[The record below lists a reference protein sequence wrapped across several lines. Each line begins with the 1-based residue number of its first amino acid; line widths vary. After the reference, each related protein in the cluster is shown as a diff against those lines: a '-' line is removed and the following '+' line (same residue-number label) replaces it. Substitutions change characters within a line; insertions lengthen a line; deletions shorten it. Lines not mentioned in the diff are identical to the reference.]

1 MIDRA
6 YCRTMARY
14 NFWQNRT
21 LWDVLQTVDATAA
34 AADRGLPQGSVL
46 GTLNHLLW
54 LDQMWL
60 SRLFT
65 LKVPQVVQ
73 DGADRMT
80 PTLPAWWAERF
91 RADGALR
98 MWADTLAS
106 VDLHGDVAFWS
117 LSSRSDV
124 IVPRDVAVLHMF
136 TQQTDLR
143 GRVRQVLAE
152 MGHDLPP
159 TALFLMPQG

>member
-14 NFWQNRT
+14 NFWQNRM
-21 LWDVLQTVDATAA
+21 LWDVVQKLDEAGSL
-34 AADRGLPQGSVL
+34 ADRSLPQGSIL

-60 SRLFT
+60 SRLF
-65 LKVPQVVQ
+65 KVAAPKIT
-73 DGADRMT
+73 ADAAPTMT
-80 PTLPAWWAERF
+80 PTLSAWWADRF

-98 MWADTLAS
+98 MWADTLSS
-106 VDLHGDVAFWS
+106 VDLHGEIAFWS
-117 LSSRSDV
+117 LSLAGDV
-124 IVPRDVAVLHMF
+124 IAPRMTCVMHMF
-136 TQQTDLR
+136 IQQTDIR
-143 GRVRQVLAE
+143 AQVRHVLAE

-159 TALFLMPQG
+159 TALFLMPQE

>member
-21 LWDVLQTVDATAA
+21 LWDVLQEVGDADAL
-34 AADRGLPQGSVL
+34 ADRSLPQGSVL
-46 GTLNHLLW
+46 GTLNYLLW

-60 SRLFT
+60 SRLFN
-65 LKVPQVVQ
+65 LKAPQVAH
-73 DGADRMT
+73 DGAAGLT

-98 MWADTLAS
+98 MWADTLSS

-117 LSSRSDV
+117 ITSGSDV
-124 IVPRDVAVLHMF
+124 IVSRGIAVQHMF
-136 TQQTDLR
+136 TQQVELR
-143 GRVRQVLAE
+143 ARVRQVLAE

-159 TALFLMPQG
+159 AALFLMPQG

>member
-21 LWDVLQTVDATAA
+21 LWDVLQTLDDAA
-34 AADRGLPQGSVL
+34 AMADQALPGGSVL

-60 SRLFT
+60 SRLFRIKAPVAEAEASAQ
-65 LKVPQVVQ
+65 L
-73 DGADRMT
+73 T

-98 MWADTLAS
+98 MWADTLAT
-106 VDLHGDVAFWS
+106 VDLHGDIAFYS
-117 LSSRSDV
+117 LSHGGDV
-124 IVPRDVAVLHMF
+124 IAPRDVCVMHMF
-136 TQQTDLR
+136 TQQADLR
-143 GRVRQVLAE
+143 GRVRQVLAGA
-152 MGHDLPP
+152 GHDLPP
-159 TALFLMPQG
+159 TALFLMPKE